1 MMPAQAIPQVLEP
14 AVSQE
19 EEPQATLLE
28 VPALASGE
36 NAVAEVREESEEW
49 VERAD
54 EVTEVKEVAER
65 SSEVGPGSTEV
76 KGGETRYRRELGRG
90 DT

>member
-1 MMPAQAIPQVLEP
+1 MPAQAIPQVLEV

-36 NAVAEVREESEEW
+36 VAVAEVREESEEW
-49 VERAD
+49 VERA
-54 EVTEVKEVAER
+54 VTEVKEVAER
-65 SSEVGPGSTEV
+65 SSEVGPARTEV
-76 KGGETRYRRELGRG
+76 KGEADKVHERMRKGR
-90 DT
+90 